1 MFRVFWPSRRRS
13 QGQAPH
19 EKITV
24 SVAGI
29 AWFVVHQFTAIHFSV
44 FMYSLLGVMG
54 KVLEENGD
62 LVPTIFLVLNKFLLI
77 NGLACVSSWQYRTW
91 VPFAWAC
98 FLNASLKSWF
108 CMVSGG
114 FVNYLS
120 LAISPGTYR
129 LKVLNTNVKWL
140 KYFIFKLVLW
150 VLKYFYVPS
159 EINRACSYVP
169 KSPIFVVWIR
179 SSHCKSFV
187 I

>member
-1 MFRVFWPSRRRS
+1 MQESCYFFSFNASGRISRDAS

-77 NGLACVSSWQYRTW
+77 NGLACVSSCQYRTW

-98 FLNASLKSWF
+98 FLNDSLKAWF
-108 CMVSGG
+108 CMASGG

-129 LKVLNTNVKWL
+129 LKVLNTNVRYSSSNSISEL
-140 KYFIFKLVLW
+140 HDKY
-150 VLKYFYVPS
+150 
-159 EINRACSYVP
+159 
-169 KSPIFVVWIR
+169 
-179 SSHCKSFV
+179 
-187 I
+187 